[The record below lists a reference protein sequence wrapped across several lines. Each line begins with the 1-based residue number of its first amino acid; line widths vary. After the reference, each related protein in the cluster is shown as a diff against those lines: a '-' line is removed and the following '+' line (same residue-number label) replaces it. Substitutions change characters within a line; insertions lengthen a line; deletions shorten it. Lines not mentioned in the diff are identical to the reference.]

1 MTEVFER
8 RPAVELHPPGGPIT
22 PNAPPPPNTRAR
34 KPSHRLKP
42 FVYPPSPRST
52 PSSARG
58 SDASAGTSITFVAA
72 EGPQSASAE
81 RRSHA
86 TANEA
91 CAPPKVPA
99 MATVEVQLTDPFVE

>member
-1 MTEVFER
+1 M
-8 RPAVELHPPGGPIT
+8 
-22 PNAPPPPNTRAR
+22 

-72 EGPQSASAE
+72 EGPKRFTAAPPPPAEAPQSASAE